1 MPADGEVAH
10 ILEIAVDELLDP
22 RAVRRSERE
31 REGISLTV
39 PGFHV
44 AAHEIW
50 GATAMVLAEF
60 LTLLGCPGPRFD

>member
-1 MPADGEVAH
+1 V
-10 ILEIAVDELLDP
+10 AVDDLLDA
-22 RAVRRSERE
+22 RTVRRTERE
-31 REGISLTV
+31 RDGVALSI

-60 LTLLGCPGPRFD
+60 LTLLGWAGPEPR